1 MIVKGH
7 REDIKSLKTMSVYLL
22 SSQVFDAVVRL
33 DLVHLQSTMWGI
45 RASFLSPTFS

>member
-1 MIVKGH
+1 VIVKGH
-7 REDIKSLKTMSVYLL
+7 REDIKSKKSMSAYLL
-22 SSQVFDAVVRL
+22 GRQVFDAVVRL